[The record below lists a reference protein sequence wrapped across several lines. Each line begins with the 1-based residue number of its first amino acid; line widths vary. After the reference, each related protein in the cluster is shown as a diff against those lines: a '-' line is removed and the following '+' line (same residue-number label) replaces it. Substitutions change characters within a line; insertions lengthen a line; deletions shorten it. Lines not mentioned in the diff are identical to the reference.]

1 MKKIKLIS
9 SAKLTALSMGLL
21 LAVFCV
27 LGMSFTPYE
36 EAEEGASGPR
46 KSHYHKDKTSCD
58 TEVNHGALDYAE
70 ATAVTT
76 GGGTVTIS
84 SPSGGGTVTSGDNT
98 TSGANNGDQVV
109 LKWNCGST
117 ANNANN
123 TTEAAHKRVIRF
135 VATPDENH
143 SFAGW
148 SKDGTEAQIEA
159 EGTPYDE
166 EMFIDDWNQNNGSH
180 ESEAK
185 ALKLKYYAVFKE
197 KKNVTV
203 TFAVAEGGTYTYDC
217 PEGHG
222 SVETAAGSVTTSNA
236 ITLSATPA
244 AGYKFFGW
252 YALNGNKEEFFST
265 TQSGLSKAFYDNVTV
280 AAKFIPSDAV
290 IFTVKGTDDVYYDLN
305 QAANAAKSSSSKVVV
320 PTANGVLYEGEY
332 TIPSGVTL
340 LIPFDAGYTVYTT
353 QPSDIQN
360 KAEGQVTT
368 AYRKLTMKSGAKII
382 VANGGAIS
390 LGAKMCAASG
400 GAAGSGSVNGQYG
413 CIDMLGTSQIEI
425 QNGGNLYVWGYIYS
439 SDCVET
445 IDGAKQLNYQSSVVA
460 KSGATVYEAFQ
471 MGDNHGGTC
480 LSNTYSKVFVT
491 NQYFIQNIEV
501 PLTLESGAT
510 EKVFGSMYIRGNQNT
525 SATFIGSGGLFSMN
539 SGSYVRK
546 YFDPIKDRQVFD
558 LYGTATMS
566 SITVKASVGSI
577 SSSSYVLP
585 LTNNMTINILS
596 GSNATLS
603 YSASMLPGLEINIE
617 ENATC
622 NVSGSLFAYDADEW
636 CISGVKYGM
645 LGWTKPL
652 KFSAYNGNSNNTIRN
667 TYMATTK
674 LPDAKLMVN
683 GTLNVNGYLITT
695 SSGANICSEGNGQI
709 YFKNGGSKGDKVLYQ
724 VNGTSSDVTTISST
738 TPAKLKHADGTY
750 LETSGAAANT
760 TITYA
765 NGHWGWKG
773 IWEWNEGETAK
784 SHSAIAVDT
793 ASLENQKPTG
803 VTPTKEQTTEEV
815 FSFNGN
821 WTVKET
827 IEENQEIIYEPQFN
841 AKPRPYTITWKDGKD
856 RVIDTTQVE
865 YGLKPAY
872 NKVEMIVIVKD
883 EKPYRASFNGGWS
896 TTNDNTPDE
905 VIDVNGE
912 ATYYA
917 CYDLKLILN
926 VGEVPEEET
935 APHQE
940 VEETQV
946 DTQESLTVEEN
957 VTMAKTNVGNSGSL
971 TITEGATLES
981 GVTNVTE
988 GGEMAVTAGASV
1000 ITATTT
1006 VTTGGAV
1013 TIDNSNVTSTTT
1025 NVTGGAVAVSN
1036 EATLVTENLSVQNQ
1050 GEVVVDNATVTTQNL
1065 DVQENSKV
1073 TIKNG
1078 ATVNASTE
1086 GNDVVNPTTIAAGA
1100 EVEVEEGASFHTDEI
1115 TLNVMQEPVIQVNDQ
1130 NNEAPEINHN
1140 ASQVSGNGEVT
1151 VKKAY
1156 FDFTHKDGFRARTW
1170 YAVAVPWEISIP
1182 AYENGGVYA
1191 KKNDAYVPMQLGSH
1205 FDLIHYNG
1213 AARAHYG
1220 NNPETYWYCWR
1231 YVEDDIAAGQPAVMT
1246 PGKLYMIY
1254 LAEATDVIRFEKME
1268 DAAFH
1273 YAGEVQ
1279 TESNYSSDAADA
1291 NWNGIANPNTYT
1303 SDMTYD
1309 DAEVG
1314 QTYVVTLDA
1323 EGNPFGTYVVVDL
1336 SKIYVGLPVFVQTTS
1351 QPVVKN
1357 QAPKRHMLK
1366 AQAEVAPKIEVQIAP
1381 IGLTYSDR
1389 IFLQT
1394 ENGKADTYVI
1404 GADVAK
1410 AGVSTRFA
1418 QMWVNRYDNKLCYNT
1433 VAPVNNSAYY
1443 PLGISIVRAGD
1454 YTISVPA
1461 ENLNDKVYLTYDNRI
1476 IWDLSVAPYELSIEQ
1491 GVNTRYGIRI
1501 IRNNAPAVA
1510 TDIENVSGEEQ
1521 ENGVQ
1526 KVLMNNQVYVLR
1538 EGVLYTITGQ
1548 KAQ

>member
-27 LGMSFTPYE
+27 LGMSFTPYQ
-36 EAEEGASGPR
+36 EGENVGDPNDSTYVTGPR
-46 KSHYHKDKTSCD
+46 RSHYTTSGCNA
-58 TEVNHGALDYAE
+58 TTHNEIDYAK
-70 ATAVTT
+70 AIAVTT

-84 SPSGGGTVTSGDNT
+84 SPSGGGSVTNAGG
-98 TSGANNGDQVV
+98 TSGANVDDQVAV
-109 LKWNCGST
+109 EWNCG
-117 ANNANN
+117 NV
-123 TTEAAHKRVIRF
+123 TTEAAHKRKIKF
-135 VATPDENH
+135 EAKEDDYHN
-143 SFAGW
+143 FKGW
-148 SKDGTEAQIEA
+148 STDKSEANIFNET
-159 EGTPYDE
+159 TPYEE
-166 EMFIDDWNQNNGSH
+166 EMFIGDYQSQNPSY
-180 ESEAK
+180 ESTPMQI
-185 ALKLKYYAVFKE
+185 KYYAIFSE
-197 KKNVTV
+197 KKIVTV
-203 TFAVAEGGTYTYDC
+203 TMAATTGGTYTYSC
-217 PEGHG
+217 QEGNG
-222 SVETAAGSVTTSNA
+222 TVSTTNSSVTTENA
-236 ITLSATPA
+236 VAFSATPA
-244 AGYKFFGW
+244 SGYKFFGW
-252 YALNGNKEEFFST
+252 YTLNDTKEEFFSYSASVSKSFDDNT
-265 TQSGLSKAFYDNVTV
+265 TVY
-280 AAKFIPSDAV
+280 AKFIPSNAAT
-290 IFTVKGTDDVYYDLN
+290 FTLKGTDLLFYDLN
-305 QAANAAKSSSSKVVV
+305 QAISAASSGSNKLIV
-320 PTANGVLYEGEY
+320 PSVSGTLASGDYV
-332 TIPSGVTL
+332 IPNGVTL
-340 LIPFDAGYTVYTT
+340 LVPYDAAYTLKTT
-353 QPSDIQN
+353 DPGHAYASPTTPS
-360 KAEGQVTT
+360 
-368 AYRKLTMKSGAKII
+368 AYRTLTLADGAHIT
-382 VANGGAIS
+382 VNNGGAIS
-390 LGAKMCAASG
+390 ASATSQGGQPYGGCVHGA
-400 GAAGSGSVNGQYG
+400 YG
-413 CIDMLGTSQIEI
+413 CIDMKSGSTITLK
-425 QNGGNLYVWGYIYS
+425 NGSNLYCWGYIKGAGEITAES
-439 SDCVET
+439 
-445 IDGAKQLNYQSSVVA
+445 GAK
-460 KSGATVYEAFQ
+460 VYEDFQ
-471 MGDNHGGTC
+471 IACWRGGTAA
-480 LSNTYSKVFVT
+480 SSMNNNSKKVFPLA
-491 NQYFIQNIEV
+491 QYYIQNIEAK
-501 PLTLESGAT
+501 LHLQAGALEY
-510 EKVFGSMYIRGNQNT
+510 VWT
-525 SATFIGSGGLFSMN
+525 SVSANKAAQRPNSAIQLIGTNSGLFQIS
-539 SGSYVRK
+539 SGTLTKWYNAV
-546 YFDPIKDRQVFD
+546 DDRQMYE
-558 LYGTATMS
+558 LEGNMTL
-566 SITVKASVGSI
+566 GSI
-577 SSSSYVLP
+577 SMKVYITISSSNYVLP
-585 LTNNMTINILS
+585 LTNNMDITIKSGTMSCGNDIAILPGAS
-596 GSNATLS
+596 VKIENGAK
-603 YSASMLPGLEINIE
+603 ASMTGNFYIYDKEVWPADGSTAFNYPSVAFKKVNYTATSIT
-617 ENATC
+617 NA
-622 NVSGSLFAYDADEW
+622 
-636 CISGVKYGM
+636 
-645 LGWTKPL
+645 
-652 KFSAYNGNSNNTIRN
+652 R
-667 TYMATTK
+667 TYANMA
-674 LPDAKLMVN
+674 DAKLDIN
-683 GTLNVNGYLITT
+683 GTLETNGAFYTT
-695 SSGANICSEGNGQI
+695 SGNANVCSSEGTGKI
-709 YFKNGGSKGDKVLYQ
+709 VYKGAA
-724 VNGTSSDVTTISST
+724 GTSPATYQAVQSGSSISYTTIPIT
-738 TPAKLKHADGTY
+738 AAKLKHADGTY

-784 SHSAIAVDT
+784 SHSAIAIAT

-856 RVIDTTQVE
+856 RVIDTTQVG
-865 YGLKPAY
+865 YGIKPAY
-872 NKVEMIVIVKD
+872 NEVEMIVIVKD
-883 EKPYRASFNGGWS
+883 DKPYRASFNGGWS

-1036 EATLVTENLSVQNQ
+1036 KATLETENLSVQNQ
-1050 GEVVVDNATVTTQNL
+1050 GEVVVDDATVTTQNL

-1078 ATVNASTE
+1078 ATVNAQDTTTKE
-1086 GNDVVNPTTIAAGA
+1086 AVNPTTIAAGG
-1100 EVEVEEGASFHTDEI
+1100 EVEVEEGAHLYVDEI
-1115 TLNVMQEPVIQVNDQ
+1115 TLNVMQEPIIQVNAQ
-1130 NNEAPEINHN
+1130 NNEALTVNHN
-1140 ASQVSGNGEVT
+1140 ASQVSGTGEVK

-1182 AYENGGVYA
+1182 AYKNGGVYA
-1191 KKNDAYVPMQLGSH
+1191 KRNGAYVPMQLGSQ
-1205 FDLIHYNG
+1205 FDLIYYSG

-1231 YVEDDIAAGQPAVMT
+1231 YVEDDIAAGQDTVMT

-1254 LAEATDVIRFEKME
+1254 LAENADVIRFEKME
-1268 DAAFH
+1268 NAAFH
-1273 YAGEVQ
+1273 YAGKVQ
-1279 TESNYSSDAADA
+1279 TESNNSATEADA

-1303 SDMTYD
+1303 SDMHYD

-1314 QTYVVTLDA
+1314 QIYVVALD
-1323 EGNPFGTYVVVDL
+1323 EDGNPYGTYVTLKDL
-1336 SKIYVGLPVFVQTTS
+1336 TQVPVGQPVFVQTTS
-1351 QPVVKN
+1351 EPVIKN